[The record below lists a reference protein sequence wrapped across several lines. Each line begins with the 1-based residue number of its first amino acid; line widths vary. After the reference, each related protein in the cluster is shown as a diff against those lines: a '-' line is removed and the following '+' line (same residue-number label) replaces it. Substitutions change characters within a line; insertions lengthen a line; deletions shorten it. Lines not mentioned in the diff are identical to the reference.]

1 LGIGNADVVKLR
13 GRAIKQGLLSALSAF
28 LLHKTRDTPSRVNR
42 EVSKSLDRNSWHIYQ
57 GRVKNLEQGRKWE
70 RGFSD

>member
-28 LLHKTRDTPSRVNR
+28 FLHKTRDTPSRVSR
-42 EVSKSLDRNSWHIYQ
+42 EVSNSSI
-57 GRVKNLEQGRKWE
+57 
-70 RGFSD
+70 